1 MEIAMKRTRVAG
13 CILVLGLVACGDGGT
28 EPAEP
33 PVITAVAPDHGT
45 AGTEIRIDGSRF
57 QAGAGVEVG
66 GMSAPSVALEGG
78 ALFATVPS
86 GVQAGMTYDVVVTN
100 PDGGSDSF
108 AAAFTGVA
116 PEATR
121 VNGVTRPTGLV
132 GMTVIIEGEAFGDDP
147 VLSEGQVYFGTT
159 AGSAI
164 EASIVD
170 PANDWTDGFI
180 VTSVPQGVS
189 DTSWIWVQTA
199 TGVSDSVEFRL
210 IQSGTFSPSLINW
223 TTTTPLPQPL
233 QGLGAGF
240 VPVEEG
246 AAPASYVFTVGGAD
260 SSNVATDVVYRATVS
275 ESGALGAQW
284 TALAAMP
291 EARAYHASA
300 AATAFT
306 AALDTTTTAAYLYAI
321 GGVDSAGAATAS
333 VFVGHVDLAGEV
345 TGWTTTESLP
355 VALHSAD
362 AALFRG
368 FVYLTGG
375 VGADGAPVST
385 TYRAAIEPDGSL
397 GPWQELDALPAPTA
411 YHSFLNF
418 GPFLYLVGGDS
429 ASTSTVEA
437 GTVGSEVSNVY
448 LGRIN
453 LRNGDLHAGGWSPTA
468 SMAKARS
475 KHSTI
480 FAGGSLLATSGVYA
494 GQAGSSENTAG
505 DLLNDGSVES
515 WAGATGA
522 ETIAVE
528 LGYSLYNQAAVT
540 FIDASGQGHV
550 LVLGGARRDAQG
562 QPSAAVVYY

>member
-1 MEIAMKRTRVAG
+1 MRRTRLAG
-13 CILVLGLVACGDGGT
+13 CILAIGLMACGDGGT
-28 EPAEP
+28 EPADP
-33 PVITAVAPDHGT
+33 PVIMAVAPDQGT
-45 AGTEIRIDGSRF
+45 AGTEIRINGSRF
-57 QAGAGVEVG
+57 QAGAAVTVG
-66 GMSAPSVALEGG
+66 GLSSPSVALDGG
-78 ALFATVPS
+78 ALFAVVPS
-86 GVQAGMTYDVVVTN
+86 GVQADSTYDVSVTN
-100 PDGGSDSF
+100 PDGGSSSL
-108 AAAFTGVA
+108 AAAFTAVA

-132 GMTVIIEGEAFGDDP
+132 GMTVIIEGAAFGDDP
-147 VLSEGQVYFGTT
+147 ALSEGRVFFGTT
-159 AGSAI
+159 GGGAI

-170 PANDWTDGFI
+170 PTNDWTDGFI

-189 DTSWIWVQTA
+189 DTSWIWVETA

-223 TTTTPLPQPL
+223 TVTTPLPEPL
-233 QGLGAGF
+233 QGLGAAF

-246 AAPASYVFTVGGAD
+246 ASPANYVFTVGGAD
-260 SSNVATDVVYRATVS
+260 ATGMATDHVFRATV
-275 ESGALGAQW
+275 EQNGALGGQW
-284 TALAAMP
+284 SPLAVLP

-321 GGVDSAGAATAS
+321 GGVDTAGVVTPS
-333 VFVGHVDLAGEV
+333 VLVGHVDLTGEV
-345 TGWTTTESLP
+345 TGWTTTEPLP
-355 VALHSAD
+355 TALHSAR

-368 FVYLTGG
+368 FMYVTGG
-375 VGADGAPVST
+375 VGADSMPVST

-397 GPWQELDALPAPTA
+397 GPWQELEPVPAPTA

-418 GPFLYLVGGDS
+418 GPFLYVVGGDS
-429 ASTSTVEA
+429 AATLAVES
-437 GTVGSEVSNVY
+437 GTMGSEVSDVY

-453 LRNGDLHAGGWSPTA
+453 LRNGDLDASGWSPTA

-475 KHSTI
+475 KHSTV
-480 FAGGSLLATSGVYA
+480 FAGGALLATSGIYA

-505 DLLNDGSVES
+505 DLLNDGAVES

-540 FIDASGQGHV
+540 FIDGNGQGHV
-550 LVLGGARRDAQG
+550 LVLGGARRDIEG
-562 QPSAAVVYY
+562 QPSAEVVYY